1 MVAHNVLS
9 NIIKE
14 SGYWDN
20 HIEDHSFLISPD
32 VYILSTS
39 DQSQI
44 NNIGRFLP
52 TVLHGVDRLMHEVSP
67 AHNINA
73 IINSGI
79 PQVYQRIQREHLQIP
94 EIVKIDLIKDVDGC
108 FWIMEVDSINKH
120 GWGLTMLI
128 NKLRDVIAPNEHV
141 LPSIAKILG
150 QAILESGFYNNAVS
164 LISASH
170 EHFYLPEFKILA
182 RELHAFGIPITI
194 LEEPISFK
202 DVTALSIDF
211 PFLFRSS
218 KEEVMDI
225 AKAYCSFKNGFL
237 LPPKPFLGS
246 KAIMSLVINRE
257 EQNEVQE
264 IVRTYISDYALAG
277 LSRYIP
283 PTFLVNKRKGSGCSY
298 WLEYAQG
305 NRCVLKACLSS
316 GARQVY
322 FPESGD
328 YWNMVQKACGSNY
341 MYVLQHEIK
350 PKLHRIRYFNHLGDV
365 VEEEMHCRFTAYFS
379 LSDLVDLRVVARSDM
394 RVHGSP
400 DAVQMGVIIG

>member
-1 MVAHNVLS
+1 MVAHNVLF
-9 NIIKE
+9 NIIEE
-14 SGYWDN
+14 SGYCDDYV
-20 HIEDHSFLISPD
+20 EDHSFLISPD
-32 VYILSTS
+32 VYILSPS
-39 DQSQI
+39 DQNQI
-44 NNIGRFLP
+44 NNIGIFMP
-52 TVLHGVDRLMHEVSP
+52 TVLHGADRLMNEVSP
-67 AHNINA
+67 AHKINA

-94 EIVKIDLIKDVDGC
+94 EIVKVDLIKDVDGR

-128 NKLRDVIAPNEHV
+128 NKLRDIIMPNAHV
-141 LPSIAKILG
+141 PQSIAKILG

-170 EHFYLPEFKILA
+170 EHFYLPEFKILS
-182 RELHAFGIPITI
+182 RELSVLGVSMII
-194 LEEPISFK
+194 LEEPISAN
-202 DVTALSIDF
+202 DVRTLSIDF

-218 KEEVMDI
+218 KEEATDI
-225 AKAYCSFKNGFL
+225 AKAYCSFKKGFL

-283 PTFLVNKRKGSGCSY
+283 PTFLVNKRKGSGCPY

-328 YWNMVQKACGSNY
+328 YWNMVQKACSSNS
-341 MYVLQHEIK
+341 MYVLQHEIIS
-350 PKLHRIRYFNHLGDV
+350 KLHRIRYFNHSGDV
-365 VEEEMHCRFTAYFS
+365 VEEDMYCRFTAYFS
-379 LSDLVDLRVVARSDM
+379 LNALVDLRVVARSNK

-400 DAVQMGVIIG
+400 DAVQMGVVIG